1 MDTPSNR
8 NLGRAAAYALAV
20 AAVGL
25 AVGLETIISQTGTE
39 PYLSLTPLA
48 LAVVLTALT
57 AGLGPGLFALLLS
70 VAAIDFY
77 ILAPGSMLSVANP
90 TQAAVFFLYL
100 GGWLTCCW
108 LADRVYRQIREDRRL
123 RSEALSKATASDRL
137 AQLTAALGQA
147 RTPRAVI
154 EAAVYEPLH
163 ALAADAG
170 MLVLAAQDGKSGS
183 LGRAVGYPGAQE
195 GATIALG
202 PKSPISDALGGGV
215 TVIVDSPEK
224 RLATYPDL
232 DRESPLERFTA
243 CVAVPLAI
251 GSRVVAVVRLD
262 FASPR
267 TLTPDERTYLD
278 SLGARAAQALDRTW
292 QLEFAL
298 RARAEAE
305 SLRARADQE
314 LLERQNVE
322 DALRSSETRYRAL
335 AARTVRLHAFT
346 GALSEAVT
354 LDAVAQAVAHHGRIV
369 AGATTVEVALLV
381 ENGTELDILH
391 VDPPEDAARPRAMA
405 LEPGLCAADAVHTRQ
420 PVFIGTFADWQQRYP
435 RSALLAADGGYA
447 SAAML
452 PLLVEGAAIGVL
464 TFYFTVPVNFDEDY
478 RALLVSVAQHCA
490 QALDRSR
497 LYESAQRA
505 RADAERANRVK
516 DEFVS
521 IVSHELRTPLN
532 AILGWTSILQRRS
545 LDSGTS
551 ERALQSIRDNATRQT
566 RLIDELLDFSRIVAG
581 RTVLDTEEV
590 DMRDLIRGVVESMIP
605 TASVGGID
613 LRLSPVPPVKVMG
626 DVRRLEQV
634 FFNLVGN
641 ALKFTPRG
649 GQVAI
654 DVRIVDGLVEV
665 HVSDNGAGIE
675 PEFLPHVFD
684 RFRQADSTTTRTF
697 GGLGLGLSIAKQ
709 LVDAHKGRILAESA
723 GKGLG
728 ATFIVKLPILAGD
741 SSLVPEFDEGAPAEV
756 FPAPS
761 EEAPRL
767 DGVRVLVVDDE
778 LDTREI
784 MAHALEDC
792 GARVTVAA
800 NARDAL
806 AILERIDLD
815 VLLADIAMPEEDGL
829 ALIRRIRSSGTGRI
843 AAIPAAAVTARARE
857 DERLEALAAGFHL
870 HLAKP
875 FEPIQLARTVETLI
889 RSASIH

>member
-1 MDTPSNR
+1 
-8 NLGRAAAYALAV
+8 
-20 AAVGL
+20 
-25 AVGLETIISQTGTE
+25 
-39 PYLSLTPLA
+39 
-48 LAVVLTALT
+48 
-57 AGLGPGLFALLLS
+57 
-70 VAAIDFY
+70 
-77 ILAPGSMLSVANP
+77 
-90 TQAAVFFLYL
+90 
-100 GGWLTCCW
+100 
-108 LADRVYRQIREDRRL
+108 
-123 RSEALSKATASDRL
+123 
-137 AQLTAALGQA
+137 
-147 RTPRAVI
+147 
-154 EAAVYEPLH
+154 
-163 ALAADAG
+163 
-170 MLVLAAQDGKSGS
+170 
-183 LGRAVGYPGAQE
+183 
-195 GATIALG
+195 
-202 PKSPISDALGGGV
+202 
-215 TVIVDSPEK
+215 
-224 RLATYPDL
+224 
-232 DRESPLERFTA
+232 
-243 CVAVPLAI
+243 
-251 GSRVVAVVRLD
+251 
-262 FASPR
+262 
-267 TLTPDERTYLD
+267 
-278 SLGARAAQALDRTW
+278 
-292 QLEFAL
+292 
-298 RARAEAE
+298 
-305 SLRARADQE
+305 
-314 LLERQNVE
+314 
-322 DALRSSETRYRAL
+322 
-335 AARTVRLHAFT
+335 
-346 GALSEAVT
+346 
-354 LDAVAQAVAHHGRIV
+354 
-369 AGATTVEVALLV
+369 
-381 ENGTELDILH
+381 
-391 VDPPEDAARPRAMA
+391 
-405 LEPGLCAADAVHTRQ
+405 
-420 PVFIGTFADWQQRYP
+420 
-435 RSALLAADGGYA
+435 
-447 SAAML
+447 ML